1 MELNISRLRKLLL
14 MLVMVFSF
22 TMIHAQEKVVTGLV
36 TDANDGMGIPGVS
49 VVVKGTTVG
58 TTTDIDGNY
67 TLTVNAN
74 ATIIYSFVGYRS
86 QEIVVGSQSQIN
98 VILSIE
104 TENLSEIVVIGYGT
118 VKKEDKTGSVTSVSS
133 KDFNKG
139 NITSPQD
146 LLVGKSS
153 GVVIT
158 SAGGAPGSGSTIRIR
173 GGSSLR
179 ASNDPLIIV
188 DGMPIESVKNNVS
201 GSANALSFINPND
214 IETFTVLKDAS
225 ATAIYGARASNGVI
239 IVTTKKGAKGKPMQI
254 SYSGSISVASAV
266 DYIDVYSGDQLR
278 KIALSNTSLYDP
290 LNYDK
295 LGTENTDWQKEIFR
309 TAVSHDHNVA
319 ISGSYKEL
327 PYRVSLGY
335 TDQTGILKNTD
346 MQRYT
351 GALNLNPTFLDDA
364 LKVNMNAKF
373 MMTNNNFGDDGAIGS
388 AISMDPTQ
396 PVYDGNPASAGYYQ
410 WQNYG
415 ANLGTPNPVEQAM
428 AVNNKSDVYRFVGN
442 LKLNYTLPYVKGLQ
456 ANLNLATDYTKS
468 DGQNNRPTTSPSTLV
483 PSAWGKL
490 SDYTA
495 KNKNNLL
502 DFYLNYNKEF
512 NEDHRLDVTGGY
524 SWQHFEREGTDYT
537 RSIEDADHPLQVD
550 NESEFKTENFL
561 ISFFGRLNY
570 AFKNKYLLTGTFR
583 YDGSSKFYSGPSAPK
598 DKMWG
603 FFPSA
608 AFAWKIHEESF
619 IKNIDQISNLK
630 LRLGWGITGQQDITD
645 ENYPAQA
652 KYDISRGGYYYY
664 INGRYIPTLRPGTY
678 DPDIK
683 WEETT
688 TQNIGV
694 DFGFL
699 NNRINGSVDYYFRET
714 TDMINEVTIPS
725 GSNFSNTLI
734 TNVGSLENKG
744 IEVSL
749 NFVPVS
755 TPDMSLNIG
764 FNFSHNK
771 NEVTKLLLTDDPN
784 YIGVTEGSGM
794 TGVTQITRVGEAAH
808 SFFVNKQIY
817 DANGK
822 PIEGLYED
830 IAGNGGV
837 INGDN
842 ANKYVY
848 HSPTPEYTY
857 GFSARFNYKQ
867 FDMSTSL
874 RANIGNYVLNQ
885 VASGASYD
893 QMQQIGY
900 WKNMPSH
907 LSKTNFVKRQF
918 TSDYF
923 VENASFLKMDNISAG
938 YTFSKFA
945 GQDINAR
952 VSFTVQNVFTITK
965 YSGLDPEVGEKDDRS
980 GIDNNLYPRP
990 RTFTLGVNLT
1000 F

>member
-1 MELNISRLRKLLL
+1 
-14 MLVMVFSF
+14 MLVMVCSF
-22 TMIHAQEKVVTGLV
+22 TITQAQERLVTGTV

-58 TTTDIDGNY
+58 TSTNIDGKFTVSADATS
-67 TLTVNAN
+67 TL
-74 ATIIYSFVGYRS
+74 IFSFIGYKT
-86 QEIVVGSQSQIN
+86 QEILVGSQTQVN
-98 VILSIE
+98 VVLSVD
-104 TENLSEIVVIGYGT
+104 TESLSEVVVIGYGT
-118 VKKEDKTGSVTSVSS
+118 VKKEDKTGSVTSVSA

-139 NITSPQD
+139 NITSAQD

-158 SAGGAPGSGSTIRIR
+158 SAGGAPGAGSTIRIR
-173 GGSSLR
+173 GGSSFT

-188 DGMPIESVKNNVS
+188 DGMPIESVGKNVS
-201 GSANALSFINPND
+201 GSSNALSFINPND

-225 ATAIYGARASNGVI
+225 ATAIYGSRASNGVI
-239 IVTTKKGAKGKPMQI
+239 LITTKKGTKGKPLQV
-254 SYSGSISVASAV
+254 SYSGSLSIASAA
-266 DYIDVYSGDQLR
+266 DYIDIYSGDQLR
-278 KIALSNTSLYDP
+278 KIAIDNPVLYDP
-290 LNYDK
+290 VNYDK
-295 LGTENTDWQKEIFR
+295 LGTKNTDWQKAIFR
-309 TAVSHDHNVA
+309 TAVSHDQNVA
-319 ISGSYKEL
+319 LSGSYKDL

-335 TDQTGILKNTD
+335 TDQTGILENTD
-346 MQRYT
+346 MQRFT
-351 GALNLNPTFLDDA
+351 GALNLNPTFFDDA
-364 LKVNMNAKF
+364 LKVNMNAKV
-373 MMTNNNFGDDGAIGS
+373 MSTNNNFGDDGAIGS

-396 PVYDGNPASAGYYQ
+396 PIYDGNTSSDGYYQ

-428 AVNNKSDVYRFVGN
+428 AVNNQSDVTRFVGN
-442 LKLNYTLPYVKGLQ
+442 LKLNYTLPFVEGLQ
-456 ANLNLATDYTKS
+456 ANLNVATDYTES
-468 DGQNNRPTTSPSTLV
+468 DGKNNRPTTSPSTLV

-502 DFYLNYNKEF
+502 DLYLNYKKEF
-512 NEDHRLDVTGGY
+512 NEDNRIDVTGGY
-524 SWQHFEREGTDYT
+524 SWQHFERESTDYT
-537 RSIEDADHPLQVD
+537 RSVEDADHPLQVD
-550 NESEFKTENFL
+550 NDSEFKTENYL
-561 ISFFGRLNY
+561 VSFFGRLNY
-570 AFKNKYLLTGTFR
+570 AFKNRYLLTGTFR
-583 YDGSSKFYSGPSAPK
+583 YDGSSRFYSGPSSSN

-608 AFAWKIHEESF
+608 AFAWKVNEESF
-619 IKNIDQISNLK
+619 LKDVDAISNLK
-630 LRLGWGITGQQDITD
+630 VRLGWGITGQQEITAD
-645 ENYPAQA
+645 DYPAQA
-652 KYDISRGGYYYY
+652 KYDVARQGYYYM
-664 INGRYIPTLRPGTY
+664 INGNYIPTLRPGTY

-688 TQNIGV
+688 TQNIGI

-714 TDMINEVTIPS
+714 TDLINEVTIPS
-725 GSNFSNTLI
+725 GSNFSNRLI
-734 TNVGSLENKG
+734 TNVGSLENRG

-749 NFVPVS
+749 NFIPIS

-764 FNFSHNK
+764 FNFTHNT
-771 NEVTKLLLTDDPN
+771 NEITKLLLTDDPN
-784 YIGVTEGSGM
+784 YIGVPEGGGM
-794 TGVTQITRVGEAAH
+794 TGVRQITRVGEEAH

-817 DANGK
+817 DSNGN

-837 INGDN
+837 ISGDN
-842 ANKYVY
+842 ANKYIY
-848 HSPTPEYTY
+848 HSPTPDYIY

-874 RANIGNYVLNQ
+874 RANVGNYVLNQ
-885 VASGASYD
+885 VAAGASYD

-900 WKNMPSH
+900 WKNMPTY
-907 LSKTNFVKRQF
+907 LSETNFVKRQF
-918 TSDYF
+918 TSDHF

-938 YTFSKFA
+938 YTFQKFA
-945 GQDINAR
+945 GNDINAR
-952 VSFTVQNVFTITK
+952 VSFTVQNVFTVTN
-965 YSGLDPEVGEKDDRS
+965 YSGLDPEVES
-980 GIDNNLYPRP
+980 GIDDNFYPRP